1 MNNRSPVSQTTRVKI
16 NPRRDSLTKLLGR
29 LGFQEISGEG
39 GGGDDRKVRLD
50 LALNNNRVCTHC
62 YNTDGDC
69 KPRAVGFVDT
79 NEVVADADDIVVAAT
94 AKGVLAVS
102 NDSNGFN
109 GLLLL
114 TLLSSNDLNM
124 IMFLC
129 WNGSSASSILL
140 EEDSVNS
147 LSLCNE
153 ALMRSGLRGGGSG
166 GSEAAIV
173 GPQSHKQEL
182 YSIESFHF
190 VFLMFST
197 RSVMKRYT
205 TKNKRNHFISTTT
218 HFEFNQ

>member
-1 MNNRSPVSQTTRVKI
+1 MKRKGENQLNKLFSTNI
-16 NPRRDSLTKLLGR
+16 LHLTLTVIKDTFR
-29 LGFQEISGEG
+29 
-39 GGGDDRKVRLD
+39 
-50 LALNNNRVCTHC
+50 A
-62 YNTDGDC
+62 DGDC

-79 NEVVADADDIVVAAT
+79 NEVVADADVIVVAAT

-102 NDSNGFN
+102 ND
-109 GLLLL
+109 
-114 TLLSSNDLNM
+114 
-124 IMFLC
+124 
-129 WNGSSASSILL
+129 
-140 EEDSVNS
+140 NS

-205 TKNKRNHFISTTT
+205 RKNKKNLFLNAFAIRSMMTLAPQTSKAT
-218 HFEFNQ
+218 S